1 MRGGKSYTAK
11 LHNRMY
17 KTNVVANLSKG
28 KYTTTVDG
36 KYTYNMKIVPPSKKK
51 QGGRRTHKNR
61 PKRHHRMKR

>member
-11 LHNRMY
+11 LRNRMY

-36 KYTYNMKIVPPSKKK
+36 KYTYNMKIVPPSKK
-51 QGGRRTHKNR
+51 QGGRRTRKNR
-61 PKRHHRMKR
+61 SKRSHRTK